1 VPQGRWGKNECGST
15 SHKGVNGML
24 RRTGVLKALTGV
36 CLAALLLLSL
46 GATAGAKPGPPGNG
60 KGKGRVKVTLCHK
73 GKTIRVAF
81 PAVKAHLRHGDRLG
95 PCSLPAL
102 PPGTARL
109 TVIKHVIND
118 HGGTKAAGDFTITI
132 NGVTAIG
139 GNTFAGS
146 EAGVAKTITTFGAYS
161 VTESSVSGY
170 ALTSAGDCAGTIAAG
185 QEKVCLLVNN
195 DLAAQ
200 LTVVK
205 QVANDSGGTKAAA
218 DFTITINGVTV
229 IGGNSFP
236 GSAVGTTRTLTSVGA
251 YSVTE
256 AAVPGYALQS
266 ASPGC
271 SGTIALGESKTC
283 VLANN
288 DV

>member
-1 VPQGRWGKNECGST
+1 
-15 SHKGVNGML
+15 
-24 RRTGVLKALTGV
+24 
-36 CLAALLLLSL
+36 LLLLTL
-46 GATAGAKPGPPGNG
+46 GATAGAKPGPPG
-60 KGKGRVKVTLCHK
+60 KGKGRVKVALCHK

-81 PAVKAHLRHGDRLG
+81 PAVKAHLRHGDRMG
-95 PCSLPAL
+95 PCSLPA
-102 PPGTARL
+102 PAPGTAKL
-109 TVIKHVIND
+109 TVIKRVIND
-118 HGGTKAAGDFTITI
+118 NGGTNAAGEFTITI
-132 NGVTAIG
+132 NGVTATG

-161 VTESSVSGY
+161 VTEASVSGY
-170 ALTSAGDCAGTIAAG
+170 ALTSVGDCAGTIAAG

-205 QVANDSGGTKAAA
+205 QVTNDSGGTKTAG
-218 DFTITINGVTV
+218 DFQITINGVAV
-229 IGGNSFP
+229 IGGSSFP
-236 GSAVGTTRTLTSVGA
+236 GSAVGTTRTLSSVGA
-251 YSVTE
+251 YGVTE

-271 SGTIALGESKTC
+271 AGTIALGESKTC